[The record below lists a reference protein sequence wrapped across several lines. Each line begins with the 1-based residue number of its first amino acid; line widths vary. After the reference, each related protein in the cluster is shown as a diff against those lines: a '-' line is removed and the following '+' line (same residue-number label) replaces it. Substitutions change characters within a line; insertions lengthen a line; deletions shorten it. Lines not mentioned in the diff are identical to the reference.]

1 MDKDNSFNFM
11 EVLKI
16 NRSNRSSHSTNS
28 RNFSTLSY
36 RIHGHSKFRFGANV
50 YHVSPQNMLFIPPG
64 ISYSQTSSDEEL
76 IAVHFTSK
84 YPIFQNASLITP
96 QNTVKTKNLFVTLF
110 DIYEKKEPQ
119 YMLMANSAFYELLY
133 NIMLRSVPAPPEVIR
148 PSLDYISKHYTNPS
162 LSITEIASASHISE
176 VYFRRLFRR
185 QYSKTPI
192 KYINEVRINRACALL
207 KGNYMSLAEV
217 AAASGF
223 SSVKYFSKVFSDITK
238 ITPGK
243 YASHRE

>member
-16 NRSNRSSHSTNS
+16 NRSNLSSHSTNS

-64 ISYSQTSSDEEL
+64 ISYSQTSSGEEL

-96 QNTVKTKNLFVTLF
+96 QNT
-110 DIYEKKEPQ
+110 
-119 YMLMANSAFYELLY
+119 
-133 NIMLRSVPAPPEVIR
+133 
-148 PSLDYISKHYTNPS
+148 
-162 LSITEIASASHISE
+162 
-176 VYFRRLFRR
+176 
-185 QYSKTPI
+185 
-192 KYINEVRINRACALL
+192 
-207 KGNYMSLAEV
+207 G
-217 AAASGF
+217 
-223 SSVKYFSKVFSDITK
+223 
-238 ITPGK
+238 
-243 YASHRE
+243 